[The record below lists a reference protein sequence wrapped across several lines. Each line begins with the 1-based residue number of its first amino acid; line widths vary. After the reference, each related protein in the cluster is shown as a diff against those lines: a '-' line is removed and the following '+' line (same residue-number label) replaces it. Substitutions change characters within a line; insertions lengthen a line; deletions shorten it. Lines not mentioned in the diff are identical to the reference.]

1 MDIKHINNNGDD
13 KMKRKENYDSK
24 ETIEELEKKIEELE
38 VNAKILM
45 QQANELYQNTLTNQY
60 KINKIKE
67 TLRRM

>member
-13 KMKRKENYDSK
+13 KMERKENYDSK
-24 ETIEELEKKIEELE
+24 ETIEELE

-45 QQANELYQNTLTNQY
+45 QQANELYQNTLINQY

>member
-13 KMKRKENYDSK
+13 KMERKENYDSK
-24 ETIEELEKKIEELE
+24 KTIEELEKKIEELE

>member
-1 MDIKHINNNGDD
+1 ME
-13 KMKRKENYDSK
+13 RKENYDNK
-24 ETIEELEKKIEELE
+24 KAIEELEKKIEELE

-45 QQANELYQNTLTNQY
+45 QQANELYQNALTNQY

>member
-1 MDIKHINNNGDD
+1 ME
-13 KMKRKENYDSK
+13 RKENYDSK
-24 ETIEELEKKIEELE
+24 KTIEELEKKIEELE